1 MGSNLTTQ
9 SPWEEVPY
17 EILKALLE
25 ADMKDTD

>member
-1 MGSNLTTQ
+1 MGSNLATQ

-17 EILKALLE
+17 ETLKALLE